1 MASGNKTL
9 GRFELTGISAAPRGT
24 PQVEVSFDIDANGIV
39 EVSAK
44 DQATGKAQSI
54 RITASS
60 GLSKEEIDR
69 LVKDAALHAD
79 DDKQKKTLVEA
90 RNQAD
95 ALVYQI
101 QQSMNE
107 MGDQLDSSTKAGI
120 EETINSLKT
129 AMNGEN
135 IDEIKRLTDA
145 LTQASHQMATAAYQQ
160 SAGTGPQY
168 DNTASSDNP
177 AADNGPEDDVVDAEY
192 QEVA

>member
-95 ALVYQI
+95 ALVYQV

-120 EETINSLKT
+120 EETINSLKM

-160 SAGTGPQY
+160 SAGNGPQY
-168 DNTASSDNP
+168 DSTDSSDNP